1 MSETTMTNREKAAA
15 RSQLRSEEDATAR
28 RAEILWAVKPKRTN
42 SGVIWED
49 RLNERT
55 YRRLMG
61 GAAWPGP
68 TSFVPTCHMAILGE
82 DTEIDHA
89 SGRHK
94 IWLLFEESAQSIEEM
109 LAQMCMRMDA
119 LVCRDWVLPVEEPEY
134 VRVETWMRE
143 RRRRRL
149 PVPQMMAPPVSRF
162 VQLNALMQ
170 ARTTT
175 TKSFFFG
182 PESVAAATY
191 ISVPDAD
198 FERSLNKYPQIGA
211 VLYPLGYLDL
221 IERRDGSVGR
231 HIPAEGG
238 Y

>member
-1 MSETTMTNREKAAA
+1 MAEMTMREKAVAFG
-15 RSQLRSEEDATAR
+15 QLKAEEKKKAQR
-28 RAEILWAVKPKRTN
+28 MEILHAVTPKRTQ
-42 SGVIWED
+42 SGVVWAD
-49 RLNERT
+49 SLNGRE
-55 YRRLMG
+55 YRRIMG

-68 TSFVPTCHMAILGE
+68 TSFTPTCHMAILGE
-82 DTEIDHA
+82 DTQVDPA

-94 IWLLFEESAQSIEEM
+94 IWLLFEESAQSMEEM
-109 LAQMCMRMDA
+109 LAQICMRMEA
-119 LVCRDWVLPVEEPEY
+119 LVCRDWVMPVEEPEF

-175 TKSFFFG
+175 TKSFYFG
-182 PESVAAATY
+182 PESVAAAAY
-191 ISVPDAD
+191 VSVPDAD
-198 FERSLNKYPQIGA
+198 FERPLNKYPQIGA
-211 VLYPLGYLDL
+211 VLYPLSYLDL
-221 IERRDGSVGR
+221 IERRDGSSKR
-231 HIPAEGG
+231 HVPAEGG